1 MVSAC
6 EGELI
11 CDFAETYHIYDHR
24 ALPLST
30 VAALAG
36 GLRSNSRARMAL
48 AGEKHTLS
56 EMLGVLIFDKLSLLV
71 WLNSKDGARGKNR
84 PESLAAKLF
93 GTPNEPQTEG
103 FDDPMTY
110 EKARQK
116 ILDGG
121 D

>member
-11 CDFAETYHIYDHR
+11 CDFAEVYNIYDHR
-24 ALPLST
+24 ALPLRT
-30 VAALAG
+30 AAALAG

-48 AGEKHTLS
+48 AGEDHTLS

-103 FDDPMTY
+103 FDDPMAY

-116 ILDGG
+116 ILNGG

>member
-1 MVSAC
+1 MRLCGNVSHIRSPRPAAEYGGCAC
-6 EGELI
+6 G
-11 CDFAETYHIYDHR
+11 R
-24 ALPLST
+24 
-30 VAALAG
+30 AALKLPRTHG
-36 GLRSNSRARMAL
+36 FG
-48 AGEKHTLS
+48 GEKHTLS

-71 WLNSKDGARGKNR
+71 WLGSKDGARGKNR

-103 FDDPMTY
+103 FDDPMAY

>member
-11 CDFAETYHIYDHR
+11 CDFAEVYNIYDHR

-30 VAALAG
+30 AAALAG

-103 FDDPMTY
+103 FDDPMAY